1 MFARNEMTR
10 GVLSVVLASFFWG
23 TTGTAASLIPEVS
36 PLAIGAFSMG
46 FGGLFLII
54 NTRKTLAHEHK
65 QLLSQLTLLLVG
77 GLSVAI
83 YPLAFYSSMSWSG
96 VAIGTVVSIGSAPFF
111 TVVLERLISKKL
123 VSLQWV
129 LSFVFGALGIV
140 LLTLGK
146 QKNTSL
152 EMDVSTQHWGIVV
165 GVAAGLAYAI
175 YSWAAKQM
183 IGSGISSKSS
193 MAGMFGVAAIFLLP
207 SLLVTGDDLFATV
220 TNSVVV
226 LYLAIVPMFIG
237 YLLFGLGLRHIEA
250 SKATLITLLEPVVA
264 TLLAIII
271 VGEAFDIEGWI
282 GMFLIA
288 ICLTLQIIKPLKTS
302 EASSKA

>member
-1 MFARNEMTR
+1 
-10 GVLSVVLASFFWG
+10 
-23 TTGTAASLIPEVS
+23 
-36 PLAIGAFSMG
+36 
-46 FGGLFLII
+46 
-54 NTRKTLAHEHK
+54 
-65 QLLSQLTLLLVG
+65 
-77 GLSVAI
+77 
-83 YPLAFYSSMSWSG
+83 
-96 VAIGTVVSIGSAPFF
+96 
-111 TVVLERLISKKL
+111 
-123 VSLQWV
+123 VSLQWL
-129 LSFVFGALGIV
+129 LSFVFGVLGIV

-152 EMDVSTQHWGIVV
+152 EMEVSTQHWGIVV
-165 GVAAGLAYAI
+165 GVAAGLTYAI
-175 YSWAAKQM
+175 YAWAAKQM
-183 IGSGISSKSS
+183 IDSGISSKSS

-207 SLLVTGDDLFATV
+207 SLLVTGGDLFATV

-264 TLLAIII
+264 TLLAILI

>member
-46 FGGLFLII
+46 VGGLFLII

>member
-46 FGGLFLII
+46 VGGLFLII
-54 NTRKTLAHEHK
+54 NARKTLAHEHK
-65 QLLSQLTLLLVG
+65 QLLAQLTLLLVG

-83 YPLAFYSSMSWSG
+83 YPLAFYSSMRWSG

-111 TVVLERLISKKL
+111 TVVLERLIGKKK

-129 LSFVFGALGIV
+129 LSFVFGAFGIV

-146 QKNTSL
+146 QNNTNL

-165 GVAAGLAYAI
+165 GVAAGLTYAI

-183 IGSGISSKSS
+183 IDSGISSKSS
-193 MAGMFGVAAIFLLP
+193 IAGMFGVAAIFLLP
-207 SLLVTGDDLFATV
+207 SLLVTGGDLLATV

-282 GMFLIA
+282 GMFLIT
-288 ICLTLQIIKPLKTS
+288 ICLTLQIIKPPKTS

>member
-1 MFARNEMTR
+1 MTR

-46 FGGLFLII
+46 VGGLFLII

>member
-46 FGGLFLII
+46 VGGLFLII

-302 EASSKA
+302 ETSSKA